1 MMLLKMS
8 IKNILGAGL
17 RTWLNVV
24 VLSFAFVMIILSQG
38 LIQGMNLQAEE
49 AMVASEI
56 GGGQYWQA
64 DYDPY
69 DPLTLQDAHAPV
81 PESIQALIKQ
91 GRAVPVLA
99 VPGNIYPNG
108 RIQAVMLKGIDPG
121 QTLFNIPTSSLDN
134 PDIDFPILIGSRMAK
149 NTGLRVG
156 DLVTVQWRD
165 VNGTFDA
172 RDAEIVFIMQTSVQT
187 IDTGKIWLPLEI
199 LREMT
204 GLPGEA
210 TLVTLPPGSSE
221 PPEVAGWTFRGLEY
235 LMSDIRAMVQSKS
248 VGSGI
253 IYAILMLLAMLAI
266 FDTQVLSIFRRRKEM
281 GTLMALGF
289 TRGRIIRLFTLEG
302 AMHGVLAALVGAV
315 YGVPLLSWMVRTGWT
330 LPGNTDGYGFA
341 LGEKLFPSYSLGLV
355 MGTTVLV
362 LVVTTIVSFLP
373 TRRIA
378 KLKPTEALH
387 GRGT

>member
-1 MMLLKMS
+1 MLIKMAL
-8 IKNILGAGL
+8 KNILGAGI

-24 VLSFAFVMIILSQG
+24 VLSFAFVTIIWSQG
-38 LIQGMNLQAEE
+38 LIEGMNRQAEE
-49 AMVASEI
+49 AMIASEI

-64 DYDPY
+64 EYDPF

-81 PESIQALIKQ
+81 PEPIQALIDR

-108 RIQAVMLKGIDPG
+108 RIQSVVIKGIDPG
-121 QTLFNIPTSSLDN
+121 QTLLNIPTSVLADS
-134 PDIDFPILIGSRMAK
+134 DIDLPILIGTRMAK

-187 IDTGKIWLPLEI
+187 IDTGKIWLSLEN

-204 GLPGEA
+204 GIPGEA
-210 TLVTLPPGSSE
+210 TLVTLASGSSE
-221 PPEVAGWTFRGLEY
+221 PPEVAGWNFRSLEY
-235 LMSDIRAMVQSKS
+235 LMSDIRALVQSKS
-248 VGSGI
+248 VGMAI
-253 IYAILMLLAMLAI
+253 LYIILMLLAMLAI

-289 TRGRIIRLFTLEG
+289 TRARIIRLFTLEG
-302 AMHGVLAALVGAV
+302 AMHGVLAALAGAA
-315 YGVPLLSWMVRTGWT
+315 YGIPLLSWMVHTGWS
-330 LPGNTDGYGFA
+330 LPDSTDSYGFA
-341 LGEKLFPSYSLGLV
+341 IGEKLFPSYSLGLV
-355 MGTTVLV
+355 LGTTVLV
-362 LVVTTIVSFLP
+362 LIVTTIVSFLP

-378 KLKPTEALH
+378 KLKPTEALR
-387 GRGT
+387 GRTS

>member
-1 MMLLKMS
+1 MLIKMAL
-8 IKNILGAGL
+8 KNILGAGI

-24 VLSFAFVMIILSQG
+24 VLSFAFVTIIWSQG
-38 LIQGMNLQAEE
+38 LIEGMNRQAEE
-49 AMVASEI
+49 AMIASEI

-64 DYDPY
+64 EYDPF

-81 PESIQALIKQ
+81 PEPIQALIDR

-108 RIQAVMLKGIDPG
+108 RIQSVVIKGIDPG
-121 QTLFNIPTSSLDN
+121 QTLLNIPTSVLADS
-134 PDIDFPILIGSRMAK
+134 DIDLPILIGTRMAK

-187 IDTGKIWLPLEI
+187 IDTGKIWLSLEN

-204 GLPGEA
+204 GIPGEA
-210 TLVTLPPGSSE
+210 TLVTLASGSNE
-221 PPEVAGWTFRGLEY
+221 PPEVAGWNFRSLEY
-235 LMSDIRAMVQSKS
+235 LMSDIRALVQSKS
-248 VGSGI
+248 VGMAI
-253 IYAILMLLAMLAI
+253 LYIILMLLAMLAI

-289 TRGRIIRLFTLEG
+289 TRARIIRLFTLEG
-302 AMHGVLAALVGAV
+302 AMHGVLAALAGAA
-315 YGVPLLSWMVRTGWT
+315 YGIPLLSWMVHTGWS
-330 LPGNTDGYGFA
+330 LPDSTDSYGFA
-341 LGEKLFPSYSLGLV
+341 IGEKLFPSYSLGLV
-355 MGTTVLV
+355 LGTTVLV
-362 LVVTTIVSFLP
+362 LIVTTIVSFLP

-378 KLKPTEALH
+378 KLKPTEALR
-387 GRGT
+387 GRTS